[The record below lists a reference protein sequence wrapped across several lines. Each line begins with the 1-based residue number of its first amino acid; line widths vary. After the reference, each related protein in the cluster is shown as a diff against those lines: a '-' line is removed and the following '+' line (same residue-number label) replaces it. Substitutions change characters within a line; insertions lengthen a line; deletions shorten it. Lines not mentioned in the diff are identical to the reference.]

1 MAAYGE
7 AFLMTSHCDR
17 INRLRAAAAGLAAA
31 ATLAAGVVSAQTT
44 DDPFPAPIPTRD
56 GVITVG
62 VNEFASLPD
71 TGGAAARMMLLVDE
85 PGTGRLFVNDM
96 HGLVYTVSYDGQTV
110 TEYLDLREPRW
121 ALDVEAS
128 RRERGFQSFALHPQ
142 FGAPATPGYGKLY
155 TYTDTS
161 NTAPP
166 ADFVPDGGDDA
177 QDTILLEWTAADP
190 AAAVYDGG
198 PPRELLRVQQP
209 FRNHNGGQLGFN
221 PRAAPGDPDFGLLY
235 IGSADGGSGGDPLDL
250 SQNLASVFGKI
261 LRIDPLG
268 SDSANGRY
276 GIPADN
282 PFAGDGDPGT
292 LGEIY
297 AYGVRNP
304 QRFAWDARNG
314 NLFVADIGQNIVEEI
329 SLVTAGANL
338 GWNDWEGSFRFLSR
352 RAVSL
357 VDRRG
362 EPGLNYPVVE
372 YGQLDPLLQRSSAA
386 TGVVVYRDDAIPQ
399 LADLLLFGDGP
410 SGEVFYVTADE
421 LPDGGQDAMR
431 RVLFRDGGET
441 KTFLQSIQ
449 ERNAAQGRMPAT
461 RADLRFGTGPRGQ
474 VFLLNKHDGVIRR
487 LVP

>member
-1 MAAYGE
+1 MKTRYDVCAG
-7 AFLMTSHCDR
+7 F
-17 INRLRAAAAGLAAA
+17 AAAALVLAAS
-31 ATLAAGVVSAQTT
+31 AAGAQTT
-44 DDPFPAPIPTRD
+44 DDPFPAPIPATD

-62 VNEFASLPD
+62 VVEFASLPFVD
-71 TGGAAARMMLLVDE
+71 GQAARMMLLVDE

-96 HGLVYTVSYDGQTV
+96 RGIVYTVSYDGGTV
-110 TEYLDLREPRW
+110 TPYLDLTDPDW
-121 ALDVEAS
+121 ALDIEAS

-142 FGAPATPGYGKLY
+142 FGAPGTPGFGKLY

-166 ADFVPDGGDDA
+166 ADFAAGGGDDA
-177 QDTILLEWTAADP
+177 QDTILLEWTVADP
-190 AAAVYDGG
+190 AAAAHGGG
-198 PPRELLRVQQP
+198 PPRELLRVEQP

-221 PRAAPGDPDFGLLY
+221 PAAEPGDPDFGLLY

-250 SQNLASVFGKI
+250 AQNLGSIFGKI

-268 SDSANGRY
+268 SDSANGQY

-282 PFAGDGDPGT
+282 PFAGDGDSGT

-304 QRFAWDARNG
+304 QRFAWDERNG

-329 SLVTAGANL
+329 SLVPRGGNL
-338 GWNDWEGSFRFLSR
+338 GWNVWEGSFRFISR

-357 VDRRG
+357 VDPRG
-362 EPGLNYPVVE
+362 EAGPTYPVVE

-386 TGVVVYRDDAIPQ
+386 TGVVVYRHDAVPQ
-399 LADLLLFGDGP
+399 LANLVLFGDGP
-410 SGEVFYVTADE
+410 SGEVFYFSADD
-421 LPDGGQDAMR
+421 LPAGGQDGMR
-431 RVLFRDGGET
+431 RVLFDDGGAP
-441 KTFLQSIQ
+441 KTLLQLIR
-449 ERNAAQGRMPAT
+449 EKNAAQGRTPAG
-461 RADLRFGTGPRGQ
+461 RADLRFGTGPGGRI
-474 VFLLNKHDGVIRR
+474 FLLNKHDGVIRQ

>member
-1 MAAYGE
+1 
-7 AFLMTSHCDR
+7 MTPSPR
-17 INRLRAAAAGLAAA
+17 TSVRGVPVGSSTPA
-31 ATLAAGVVSAQTT
+31 ATAVLAGVLALLGTTPAAQTT
-44 DDPFPAPIPTRD
+44 DDPFPAPIPRTE
-56 GVITVG
+56 GVVTVG
-62 VNEFASLPD
+62 IEEFAALPD
-71 TGGAAARMMLLVDE
+71 ADGEAARMMLLVDE

-96 HGLVYTVSYDGQTV
+96 RGIVYAVSYDGATV
-110 TEYLDLREPRW
+110 AEYLDLREPRW
-121 ALDVEAS
+121 GLDVEAS

-142 FGAPATPGYGKLY
+142 FGVPGAPGYGKLY

-166 ADFVPDGGDDA
+166 ADFLPGGGGDA
-177 QDTILLEWTAADP
+177 QDTILLEWTAGD
-190 AAAVYDGG
+190 AAAATYDGG
-198 PPRELLRVQQP
+198 PPRELLRVEQP
-209 FRNHNGGQLGFN
+209 FGNHNGGQLGFN
-221 PRAAPGDPDFGLLY
+221 PLAAPGDPDFGLLY
-235 IGSADGGSGGDPLDL
+235 VGSADGGSGGDPLDV
-250 SQNLASVFGKI
+250 SQNLASILGKM

-268 SDSANGRY
+268 SDSANGEY

-304 QRFAWDARNG
+304 QRFAWDVRNG
-314 NLFVADIGQNIVEEI
+314 NLFVADIGQNIVEEV

-357 VDRRG
+357 VDPRG

-386 TGVVVYRDDAIPQ
+386 TGVVVYRDDAVPQ
-399 LADLLLFGDGP
+399 LTDQLLFGDGP
-410 SGEVFYVTADE
+410 SGEVFYVSADD

-431 RVLFRDGGET
+431 RVLFRHDGET
-441 KTFLQSIQ
+441 RTFLQVIQ
-449 ERNAAQGRMPAT
+449 ETVVTQGREPAT
-461 RADLRFGTGPRGQ
+461 RADLRFGTGPEGQ
-474 VFLLNKHDGVIRR
+474 VFLLNKRDGVIRR